1 MKTHM
6 FFLGKQG
13 IRMLLLLVCVSIA
26 AFFLVSVS
34 PVDPLQANVGQ
45 AALGSMSPEQ
55 IEKLEAYWGVGEP
68 PVQRFLAWA
77 SDFFRGDMGIS
88 LLYRRPVSGVI
99 AEKFANSIWLL
110 AIAWVVSGVL
120 GFCLGALSG
129 MKQGTWIDR
138 LVKGYSLLIASTPAF
153 WLALVLLMVFA
164 VWLKILPVGLS
175 VPIGMEAAGV
185 TLADRV
191 RHAILPALT
200 LSITGVSNIALHTR
214 EKMIDICES
223 DYVLF
228 ARARGESNWSI
239 FKNHGFRNAIL
250 PALTLQF
257 ASISEIFGGSVLV
270 EEIFSYPGLGQAA
283 VTAGIGSVVPLLLGI
298 TVISAASV
306 FGGNLIANILYGLVD
321 PRIRRGGGSL

>member
-6 FFLGKQG
+6 LFLGKQG

-88 LLYRRPVSGVI
+88 LLYRRPVAVVI

-110 AIAWVVSGVL
+110 AIAWVISGVL
-120 GFCLGALSG
+120 GFCLGVLSG

-164 VWLKILPVGLS
+164 VWLKVLPVGLS

-228 ARARGESNWSI
+228 ARARGESSWSI
-239 FKNHGFRNAIL
+239 FKNHGFRNVIL

-283 VTAGIGSVVPLLLGI
+283 VTAGIGSDVPLLLGI
-298 TVISAASV
+298 TVISAAIV